1 MGRSGN
7 IVLFISFVI
16 TQIILSSLI
25 DFGPLLFISVY
36 PLFLLTRPAN
46 ISINSLLLWAFA
58 MGLAVDYFTNSIMGI
73 NSSASLVMAVCQF
86 RILRVVSR
94 KGDFDSQVRPG
105 LRELGFI
112 RFVSYIVAA
121 LLIHHTV
128 ISLAESFG
136 LTNFIYNLPRLLIS
150 LVVNT
155 LIILLIEFG
164 LFFKNWR

>member
-7 IVLFISFVI
+7 IILFITFVI

-46 ISINSLLLWAFA
+46 TSMNSLLLWAFT
-58 MGLAVDYFTNSIMGI
+58 MGMVVDYFTNSIMGI
-73 NSSASLVMAVCQF
+73 NSAAALVMTLLQF
-86 RILRVVSR
+86 RILRLVSR

-105 LRELGFI
+105 LRELGLI

-121 LLIHHTV
+121 LLIHHIA

-136 LTNFIYNLPRLLIS
+136 MAHFLYNLPRMLIS
-150 LVVNT
+150 LFVNT
-155 LIILLIEFG
+155 LIIMLIEFG
-164 LFFKNWR
+164 VFYKNWR

>member
-7 IVLFISFVI
+7 IILFISFTI
-16 TQIILSSLI
+16 TQIVLSGLI

-46 ISINSLLLWAFA
+46 TSLNSLLLWAFA
-58 MGLAVDYFTNSIMGI
+58 MGMVVDYFTNSIMGI
-73 NSSASLVMAVCQF
+73 NSAAALVMSLCQF
-86 RILRVVSR
+86 RILRMVSR
-94 KGDFDSQVRPG
+94 KGDLDTQARPG
-105 LRELGFI
+105 LRELGTI
-112 RFVSYIVAA
+112 RFVIYLVSA
-121 LLIHHTV
+121 LLIHHTA

-136 LTNFIYNLPRLLIS
+136 VTHFIYNLPRMLIS

-164 LFFKNWR
+164 IFYKNWR